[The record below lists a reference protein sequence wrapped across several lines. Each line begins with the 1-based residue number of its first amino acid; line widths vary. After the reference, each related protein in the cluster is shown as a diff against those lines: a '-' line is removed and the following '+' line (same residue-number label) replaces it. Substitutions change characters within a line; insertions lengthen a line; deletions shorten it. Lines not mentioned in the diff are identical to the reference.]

1 MAQVSVSRCALATT
15 MVAARRRGSRAPPT
29 IEQARLHVGQ
39 ASRGGGSS
47 MGGIPMA
54 TTAPAQLRAPAPR
67 SAIGQ
72 RAAGL
77 LAHTDALGPGIV
89 VTLVLAG
96 LIGGGLAAHS
106 GDPLAFVRFG
116 RDFVSLIHPPP
127 GALIYA
133 HAGYD
138 GQYFWTL
145 AQDPLL
151 LHART
156 LVPFV
161 TQSFRLQR
169 IAYPALAWILAG
181 GRASATAWTL
191 IAVNGLVVI
200 GATLGFAAYARLRG
214 WSGWWGLAL
223 GLLPGFAYAVLGDLS
238 DALATTAMIAGLIA
252 WGHGRPGTAGLAF
265 AVACLA
271 REPMVLAVVA
281 VALAGLLD
289 ARRRGDGW
297 SRISRQ
303 LLGRPVLVPALA
315 FAAWQVYVHVRLGV
329 STTAPWTAFAAPFSQ
344 FGVEFGHALANR
356 SPVGGAWDGLYL
368 AAMVAGIALA
378 LVHAWRHPDAPA
390 LAAGLFALLLPIL
403 TFGYAW
409 SYTRL
414 SAPLFACLLLVG
426 LQRRSRPTCALSILV
441 ACLGVVVPLSIG

>member
-1 MAQVSVSRCALATT
+1 MAATVEAQLGAPASRTAISRR
-15 MVAARRRGSRAPPT
+15 AAR
-29 IEQARLHVGQ
+29 
-39 ASRGGGSS
+39 
-47 MGGIPMA
+47 
-54 TTAPAQLRAPAPR
+54 
-67 SAIGQ
+67 
-72 RAAGL
+72 L
-77 LAHTDALGPGIV
+77 LAHTDALGPAIV
-89 VTLVLAG
+89 VALVLAG
-96 LIGGGLAAHS
+96 LIGGGLVAHA

-116 RDFVSLIHPPP
+116 RDFVSLIHPPA

-145 AQDPLL
+145 AQDPFL
-151 LHART
+151 LHAHT
-156 LVPFV
+156 LLPFV

-169 IAYPALAWILAG
+169 IAYPALAWVLAG

-191 IAVNGLVVI
+191 IAVNGLVVV
-200 GATLGFAAYARLRG
+200 GATLGFAAYARRCG

-252 WGHGRPGTAGLAF
+252 WGHARPTAAGLAF

-281 VALAGLLD
+281 VALAGLLE

-297 SRISRQ
+297 IRSVRRGV
-303 LLGRPVLVPALA
+303 GRPVVVPAVA
-315 FAAWQVYVHVRLGV
+315 FIGWQVYIHVRLGV

-344 FGVEFGHALANR
+344 FGVELGHALANP
-356 SPVGGAWDGLYL
+356 SSVGGVWDGTYL
-368 AAMVAGIALA
+368 AAMAAGIALA
-378 LVHAWRHPDAPA
+378 LVHVWRAPDAPA
-390 LAAGLFALLLPIL
+390 LAAGLFALLLPVL

-414 SAPLFACLLLVG
+414 SAPLFACLLLLG
-426 LQRRSRPTCALSILV
+426 LQRRSRLTCALSILV
-441 ACLGVVVPLSIG
+441 ACLGALVPLSIG